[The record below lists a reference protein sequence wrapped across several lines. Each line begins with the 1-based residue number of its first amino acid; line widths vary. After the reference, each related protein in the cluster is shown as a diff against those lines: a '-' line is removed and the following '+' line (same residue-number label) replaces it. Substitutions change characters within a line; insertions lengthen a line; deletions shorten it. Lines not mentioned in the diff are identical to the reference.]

1 MSQETIE
8 RTFEVGTPAS
18 LKLSNIRGS
27 VDIQAGQDGVI
38 EVTAI
43 KFVNSGNEK
52 KTNVIIEQKED
63 GRVIVK
69 TDYENSIS
77 NWFGLNK
84 PCKVEYTVCVPKDC
98 DLNVSNVSGGVSVQG
113 VAGQMN
119 VNSVSGGLHLRDLS
133 GSLKFSTVSGSI
145 KAENLAGPLDLNA
158 VSGRVRIAESN
169 ISEAVVK
176 TVSGSIVMDTP
187 LAEGPYMFKG
197 VSGSLTL
204 VVPED
209 TGCVAIHKSVSGRLK
224 TSLPIS
230 KDKRYGSRGWLEIQG
245 GGPEVT
251 YKSVSGSFKVVTA
264 EDEKIVEQRKPVKP
278 APQPKNQMEILQKI
292 ERGDL
297 SVEDA
302 LEELNA

>member
-1 MSQETIE
+1 
-8 RTFEVGTPAS
+8 
-18 LKLSNIRGS
+18 
-27 VDIQAGQDGVI
+27 
-38 EVTAI
+38 
-43 KFVNSGNEK
+43 
-52 KTNVIIEQKED
+52 
-63 GRVIVK
+63 
-69 TDYENSIS
+69 
-77 NWFGLNK
+77 
-84 PCKVEYTVCVPKDC
+84 
-98 DLNVSNVSGGVSVQG
+98 
-113 VAGQMN
+113 
-119 VNSVSGGLHLRDLS
+119 
-133 GSLKFSTVSGSI
+133 
-145 KAENLAGPLDLNA
+145 
-158 VSGRVRIAESN
+158 
-169 ISEAVVK
+169 
-176 TVSGSIVMDTP
+176 MDTP